1 MTDFRAFNSCT
12 GETFYAGGGMVAR
25 HRAWELATIFV
36 TTDPRWE
43 YDEAVHLV
51 IKDAEARN
59 DPSFYTAID
68 LRQVAKHG
76 HTPVSIELRERQST
90 D

>member
-1 MTDFRAFNSCT
+1 M
-12 GETFYAGGGMVAR
+12 AR
-25 HRAWELATIFV
+25 RRAWELAALFV

-43 YDEAVHLV
+43 HDEAVHLV
-51 IKDAEARN
+51 IKDAGARN
-59 DPSFYTAID
+59 DPSFYATID

-76 HTPVSIELRERQST
+76 HTPVSIELRERQSS